1 MLVNFAPVIPLF
13 LSVRDAT
20 WQLFVPAMAQQV
32 VMMRALRGE
41 AVEAIDI
48 LVPAAMAI
56 GITVLALGA
65 QARLLRNERIVF
77 SR

>member
-1 MLVNFAPVIPLF
+1 MLVNFAPIIPMF
-13 LSVRDAT
+13 LSVRDAA
-20 WQLFVPAMAQQV
+20 WQLFVPAMAQQT

-41 AVEAIDI
+41 TVGPADI
-48 LVPAAMAI
+48 LVPG
-56 GITVLALGA
+56 GIALVLTVLALGA

>member
-41 AVEAIDI
+41 AVGAVDI

-56 GITVLALGA
+56 GITLLALGA